1 MDLYRSLGRPFFFSL
16 PPEASHSLVRML
28 LRSPLPWGA
37 IGGAVDAPAV
47 RSDLAGLPLRNP
59 IGMAAG
65 FDKGCEML
73 GPFGRLGFGYVVG
86 GTLTRHPRQGNPK
99 PRIVRITRTR
109 SLVNSMGL
117 PNPGVEAAALRLAK
131 LDRTC
136 PVLVSLADEDEA
148 DVAFGHSL
156 LQPLADG
163 FELNVSSPNSP
174 WRHART
180 NNPSYLRSVLDRL
193 VPQRVK
199 PLFVKLP
206 PYWLPDEREEVLL
219 LARIAVDAGADG
231 LTCSNTRPV
240 EEPRLASGKG
250 GLSGGALSDATP
262 RIVSEVRTAVGDGVP
277 INACGGI
284 STAEQA
290 LACLEAGATTV
301 QVYSS
306 LIYEGPRLLRSLT
319 AGLAASLASSASG
332 AQD

>member
-1 MDLYRSLGRPFFFSL
+1 MGLYRSVGRPFFFSL
-16 PPEASHSLVRML
+16 PPEASHGLAGRL
-28 LRSPLPWGA
+28 LRSPLPWKA
-37 IGGAVDAPAV
+37 IGGAVESPAL
-47 RSDLAGLPLRNP
+47 RTDLAGLLLRNP

-73 GPFGRLGFGYVVG
+73 EPLGELGFGYVVG
-86 GTLTRHPRQGNPK
+86 GTLTRSPREGNPK
-99 PRIVRITRTR
+99 PRIVRIKESR

-117 PNPGVEAAALRLAK
+117 PNPGVEAVVRRLARLK
-131 LDRTC
+131 KTA
-136 PVLVSLADEDEA
+136 PVLASLADEDEA
-148 DVAFGHSL
+148 DVVFGHSL
-156 LQPLADG
+156 LQPLVDG

-174 WRHART
+174 WRHARSD
-180 NNPSYLRSVLDRL
+180 NPSYLRSVLAR
-193 VPQRVK
+193 VIPQREK

-206 PYWLPDEREEVLL
+206 PFETLEEREEVLL

-240 EEPRLASGKG
+240 EEPRLASGRG

-262 RIVSEVRTAVGDGVP
+262 GIVAEVRAAVGEDVP

-290 LACLEAGATTV
+290 LASLEAGATTV

-319 AGLAASLASSASG
+319 AGLAAAFARSG
-332 AQD
+332 RDTQD